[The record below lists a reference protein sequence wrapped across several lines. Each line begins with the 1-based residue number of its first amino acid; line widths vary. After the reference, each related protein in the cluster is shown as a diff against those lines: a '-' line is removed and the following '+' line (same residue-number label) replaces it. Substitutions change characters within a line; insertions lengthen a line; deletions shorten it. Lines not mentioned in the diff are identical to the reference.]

1 MNLKKS
7 VALIAL
13 ILIVD
18 QISKLYIK
26 TNFNLGEYIN
36 AFGLSW
42 FEIRFVENPGMAWGS
57 N

>member
-7 VALIAL
+7 IGLIAL

-26 TNFNLGEYIN
+26 TNFGLGEYIN
-36 AFGLSW
+36 VFGFNW
-42 FEIRFVENPGMAWGS
+42 FEWLGEVN
-57 N
+57 